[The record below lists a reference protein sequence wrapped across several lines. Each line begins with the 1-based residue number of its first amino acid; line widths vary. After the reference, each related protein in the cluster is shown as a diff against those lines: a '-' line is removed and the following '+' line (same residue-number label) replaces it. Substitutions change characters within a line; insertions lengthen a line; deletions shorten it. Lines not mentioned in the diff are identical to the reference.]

1 MSTTMAS
8 GAPGPTPVAQYPT
21 SPTANTQHQQ
31 RGHSR
36 QTSGARQT
44 QHQQHPHHQQHG
56 GDPSAA
62 RRETRPR
69 GASQSAQQQQQQ
81 SMGVSGGAGYSD
93 DRGSTARVGHSTTG
107 HTRVASGGSAQ
118 PRVHAPRPATSG
130 ASAPSGGQPSGQ
142 GHPSQRQT
150 QAAAGSS
157 KSRHMEPA
165 RPAPESRTQ
174 PQAVPSSNRVPP
186 QAGAQQPISSNRP
199 SSAVPNSAT
208 PGGSSSRQTQHQTIT
223 SSFPHA
229 FERWERLSSRWE
241 GLTGYWIS
249 RLEHNQEE
257 LAGMPIEREMA
268 RQISDLSTAGANLF
282 QAVVELQRLR
292 ASSERKFQRWFFDT
306 KADQERAKEM
316 SSELER
322 SLRVERQQR
331 ADAVSQV
338 QRLEKEKA
346 TAEKLVEEMRRELQ
360 ISKEECRRSW
370 EELGRKEQEEREK
383 TNSLKEGNPTLV
395 GGIQVFPMPMRG
407 VPDRGSNRPRTAGSS
422 NTGAT
427 PQPMTEEQF
436 RQQFQDNGY
445 GREAIA
451 DYGGAPLHHEP
462 HLPSP
467 GQVPPT
473 SASGAHSVSDT
484 APPAFSQQQSH
495 RPSTSSQQQQQTPD
509 VHPFYQHQHSALHI
523 PPDQQ
528 PGRTLSPG
536 EESYVTNNSAVRSRE
551 SGSVTESQQSEAGEG
566 DGGWEYDSHG
576 NPTPVSYQRREPSRA
591 EEEEESWD
599 TYPTYDGN
607 DYESNGGG
615 SGGGV
620 AVGYGRGWEGVSRAH
635 HHPTRLSDV
644 PEEDE
649 ERRTHLGSEG
659 GRISR

>member
-1 MSTTMAS
+1 MAS
-8 GAPGPTPVAQYPT
+8 GAPGPTPVAQHPT
-21 SPTANTQHQQ
+21 PQAANTQHQQ

-36 QTSGARQT
+36 QTSSARQT
-44 QHQQHPHHQQHG
+44 QHQQQPHQQQQQQQHG
-56 GDPSAA
+56 GDPSAS

-69 GASQSAQQQQQQ
+69 GASQSAQQQN
-81 SMGVSGGAGYSD
+81 MGVGGGAGYVD
-93 DRGSTARVGHSTTG
+93 DRGSTVRVGQPTTG
-107 HTRVASGGSAQ
+107 HARAASGGSAQ
-118 PRVHAPRPATSG
+118 PRVHAPRPAASG

-142 GHPSQRQT
+142 GHPSQRHPQT
-150 QAAAGSS
+150 AGSS
-157 KSRHMEPA
+157 KSRQTDPA
-165 RPAPESRTQ
+165 RPAPEQSRAH
-174 PQAVPSSNRVPP
+174 PQAVPSSNRVSS
-186 QAGAQQPISSNRP
+186 QAGAQQPTSSNRP
-199 SSAVPNSAT
+199 NLAT

-249 RLEHNQEE
+249 RLEHNREE
-257 LAGMPIEREMA
+257 LAGMPIEQEMA

-338 QRLEKEKA
+338 QRLEKEKV

-383 TNSLKEGNPTLV
+383 TNSLKEGNPTLF

-407 VPDRGSNRPRTAGSS
+407 PDRGSARPRTAGSS

-427 PQPMTEEQF
+427 PQLIMEEQL
-436 RQQFQDNGY
+436 QDNVY
-445 GREAIA
+445 GREAVA

-484 APPAFSQQQSH
+484 APPAFPQQQSH
-495 RPSTSSQQQQQTPD
+495 RPSTSGQQQQQTPD
-509 VHPFYQHQHSALHI
+509 VHPFYQHQHSALHL

-536 EESYVTNNSAVRSRE
+536 EESYVTNNSAMRSRE

-566 DGGWEYDSHG
+566 DGGWEYDSQG

-659 GRISR
+659 GRVSR